1 MSITDATPN
10 IRNCTRCGIAYDWRR
25 SSSSS
30 LKMTYCNAL
39 CEHADLGF
47 TIESLLRWE
56 SAMRE

>member
-1 MSITDATPN
+1 MSITAATPI

-47 TIESLLRWE
+47 TIESLLRRE
-56 SAMRE
+56 SAVRE

>member
-1 MSITDATPN
+1 MSITAATPN
-10 IRNCTRCGIAYDWRR
+10 IRTCTRCGIAYDWRR

-30 LKMTYCNAL
+30 LRMTYCNAL

-56 SAMRE
+56 TR